1 MDKTKEISESSRIKE
16 VLTVLS
22 KYGLTDWMRSI
33 DTDWIQDHF
42 KGLRKQN
49 LTQHSQHELIRLA
62 ITDLGTTFIKLG
74 QLLSTRQ
81 DIVGKDLAEELSKLQ
96 SSTPSDSFEDVS
108 ATILNE
114 FGITDILEKF
124 ETFNESPIASASV
137 GQVHE
142 ATIEGGKR
150 VAVKVMHKGVEAKV
164 MSDLKVIE
172 QLADLAERYLPSIRV
187 YRPSANFRQFKRT
200 LIDELDLRKELKNT
214 EKIAGS
220 LNGISG
226 IHVPITYPEYSGKTV
241 LTLEFITGVS
251 VQKISSLGLSKDHR
265 AHLADVGVNAYMKM
279 IFHDNFYHADPHPGN
294 ILIRPDGSLC
304 VLDCGM
310 VGRIDSK
317 TNEWLEDLMVAVAQ
331 KDSDQ
336 IKDVI
341 LSVSGQ
347 GGSMDKEVFRNQ
359 IDDFI
364 ETYLQLTLGELDMG
378 EAMRDMMLIINQHH
392 IELPANIS
400 SLIRVIV
407 ILEGTG
413 KKIDPDLNIAATLE
427 SYQYEIIRS
436 RFKPIK
442 LFKRLIK
449 NVKNWDQIIT
459 ETPISLLGFLRKAQS
474 ENFKI
479 HLEHKNLEKSVNRL
493 VLGILTASLYLGS
506 SLLWSSN
513 VPPRIGDI
521 SVVGVSG
528 TILALAIALILVREI
543 FKSK

>member
-1 MDKTKEISESSRIKE
+1 MDKSKEISESARIKE
-16 VLTVLS
+16 VLSVLS
-22 KYGLTDWMRSI
+22 KYGLADWMRPI
-33 DTDWIQDHF
+33 NIDWIQGHF
-42 KGLRKQN
+42 KHLRKQS
-49 LTQHSQHELIRLA
+49 LTQYSQHELIRLA

-81 DIVGKDLAEELSKLQ
+81 DIVGEDLAEELSKLQ

-114 FGITDILEKF
+114 FGITSISEKF
-124 ETFNESPIASASV
+124 ETFSESPIASASV

-142 ATIEGGKR
+142 ATIDGGRR
-150 VAVKVMHKGVEAKV
+150 VAVKVMHKGVESKV

-172 QLADLAERYLPSIRV
+172 QLADLAELYLPAIRV
-187 YRPSANFRQFKRT
+187 YRPSANFRQFKKT
-200 LIDELDLRKELKNT
+200 LIDELDLRKELRNT

-220 LNGISG
+220 LNHIAG
-226 IHVPITYPEYSGKTV
+226 IHVPVTYPEYSGKTV

-251 VQKISSLGLSKDHR
+251 VQKISSLGLSKSHQ
-265 AHLADVGVNAYMKM
+265 AHLAEVGVNAYMKM

-294 ILIRPDGSLC
+294 MLIRPDGSLC

-317 TNEWLEDLMVAVAQ
+317 TNEWLEDMMMAVAQ

-336 IKDVI
+336 IKNVI
-341 LSVSGQ
+341 LSAGKEH
-347 GGSMDKEVFRNQ
+347 GKLNKEVFREQ

-364 ETYLQLTLGELDMG
+364 ENYLHLSLGELDMG
-378 EAMRDMMLIINQHH
+378 KAMKDLMLIINEHH
-392 IELPANIS
+392 IELPTNIS
-400 SLIRVIV
+400 GLARVIV
-407 ILEGTG
+407 ILEGTI
-413 KKIDPDLNIAATLE
+413 KKIDPDLNIAAILE

-436 RFKPIK
+436 RLKPNKI
-442 LFKRLIK
+442 FKRFVK

-459 ETPISLLGFLRKAQS
+459 EAPISLLGFLRKAQS
-474 ENFKI
+474 ESFKI

-506 SLLWSSN
+506 TLLWSSN
-513 VPPRIGDI
+513 VPPRIGNV
-521 SVVGVSG
+521 SLFGVSG
-528 TILALAIALILVREI
+528 TMLALVISLVLVRKI